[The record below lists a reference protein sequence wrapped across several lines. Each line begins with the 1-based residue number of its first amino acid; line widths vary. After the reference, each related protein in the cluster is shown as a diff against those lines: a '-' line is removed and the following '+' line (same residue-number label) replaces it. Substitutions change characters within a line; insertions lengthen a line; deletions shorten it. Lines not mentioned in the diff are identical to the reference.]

1 MNTINGSNSEHN
13 TMTRFRSFITYNTFY
28 NKDTAMLFYL
38 GLGLIINTFLPRVRV
53 NYKYFFLHRVSVR
66 ASCWC

>member
-28 NKDTAMLFYL
+28 NK
-38 GLGLIINTFLPRVRV
+38 GLIINTFLPRVRV
-53 NYKYFFLHRVSVR
+53 NYKYFYLPRVRVNYKYFFT
-66 ASCWC
+66 

>member
-38 GLGLIINTFLPRVRV
+38 GLGLIINTFLLVK
-53 NYKYFFLHRVSVR
+53 KYL
-66 ASCWC
+66 